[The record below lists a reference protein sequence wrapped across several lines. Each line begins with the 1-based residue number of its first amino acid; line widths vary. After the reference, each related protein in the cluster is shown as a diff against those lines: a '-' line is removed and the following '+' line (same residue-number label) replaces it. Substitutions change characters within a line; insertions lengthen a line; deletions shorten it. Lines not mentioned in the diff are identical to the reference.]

1 MNQNSNPWGED
12 DFDDMPIET
21 QKQIAKQAIEIQS
34 SRNNN
39 PYQDKKNYQTDTS
52 HYNPLDSRN
61 RECVLITPEKAK
73 EDDPNERFA
82 DPVIAIAVESIE
94 HKIGRKINY
103 DEFDKLC
110 KTYAAD
116 LTEADRRSKG
126 EDRPNP
132 QNYMAYYNQLIQN
145 KKVIPAHQIQANQ
158 HEQSLVNEIDGLM
171 KQSKM
176 YQNYDMHIEA
186 GRPIN
191 IRHQGKVIIKD
202 EGNNREITI
211 NNKDDVK
218 LLHMR
223 HRQEFLDK
231 LYKEDIAR
239 ESGQSVNHD
248 NDGFE

>member
-1 MNQNSNPWGED
+1 
-12 DFDDMPIET
+12 
-21 QKQIAKQAIEIQS
+21 
-34 SRNNN
+34 
-39 PYQDKKNYQTDTS
+39 
-52 HYNPLDSRN
+52 
-61 RECVLITPEKAK
+61 
-73 EDDPNERFA
+73 
-82 DPVIAIAVESIE
+82 
-94 HKIGRKINY
+94 
-103 DEFDKLC
+103 
-110 KTYAAD
+110 
-116 LTEADRRSKG
+116 
-126 EDRPNP
+126 
-132 QNYMAYYNQLIQN
+132 
-145 KKVIPAHQIQANQ
+145 
-158 HEQSLVNEIDGLM
+158 
-171 KQSKM
+171 M